1 MNKNNG
7 LLPISIGITGHR
19 DVDPNQIESCK
30 ASLEKLF
37 KALARKFPST
47 PLQLISSL
55 AEGADRLA
63 AQAFLNVREELISL
77 DQVVATQWQ
86 LIACLP
92 LPAEIYETDFLSTKH
107 EFYDLLSRSS
117 KNFSVPIRSE
127 ASTETISING
137 IDRDIQYQDASR
149 FVASHSDILI
159 AVWDGIENGL
169 IGGTA
174 DTIRLRVT
182 GHKFDKFQKLS
193 SLAVQSRHVVYHI
206 NVTRASN
213 PQGTQATFLENVYT
227 DHEKLINAC
236 DFLGHVE
243 LFNSAVLHELADKD
257 FEQSQTYLSG
267 YLKRHS
273 VEFKKHFTFN
283 HLIDFYSSADG
294 LANNYRS
301 VWLAWVKSLYGIGLI
316 SAILLPMAVENVLF
330 PYSMMGYVL
339 LMAVAVGIFAW
350 LKRTALESKHL
361 DCRALAELMRI
372 QFFFAVSEFWRE
384 PEITEPTKL
393 ASVTIMPA
401 TVSARLIGQHHFDL
415 DWISERVR
423 NLILIAETDQPLA
436 PETAEKLVIG
446 WVTDQNSYYNRKHR
460 EFKIT
465 AERFSFA
472 SSAMLLGGLLAAILA
487 IFGSILNLLNEEVH
501 HLVVILSAALPIMA
515 VVVES
520 YVDKL
525 AFEPSIKVQSRMG
538 QIYAEAERLIKIE
551 GMSIE
556 DKKSVISQLADEA
569 INECISW
576 LFLKKI
582 KPVKLPT

>member
-63 AQAFLNVREELISL
+63 AQAFLNAREELISL
-77 DQVVATQWQ
+77 DQVVAAEWH

-174 DTIRLRVT
+174 DTVRLRVT
-182 GHKFDKFQKLS
+182 GHKLDKFQKLS

-423 NLILIAETDQPLA
+423 NLILIAETNQPLA

-446 WVTDQNSYYNRKHR
+446 WVIDQNKYYNKKHR
-460 EFKIT
+460 EFKII

-472 SSAMLLGGLLAAILA
+472 SSAMLLGGLLAALLA
-487 IFGSILNLLNEEVH
+487 IFGSMLNLLNEEVH

>member
-37 KALARKFPST
+37 KALANKFPTT

-63 AQAFLNVREELISL
+63 AQVFLVVREELINL
-77 DQVVATQWQ
+77 DHIAAQEWK

-92 LPAEIYETDFLSTKH
+92 FAAEIYETDFLSTKQ
-107 EFYDLLSRSS
+107 EFYDLLAKSS
-117 KNFSVPIRSE
+117 QKFCMPIRKE
-127 ASTETISING
+127 ASTEAIAING
-137 IDRDIQYQDASR
+137 RDRDIQYQDASR

-159 AVWDGIENGL
+159 AIWDGIENGL
-169 IGGTA
+169 ISGTA
-174 DTIRLRVT
+174 DTVRLRVK

-206 NVTRASN
+206 QVKRASN
-213 PQGTQATFLENVYT
+213 SQGAQATFLENIYS
-227 DHEKLINAC
+227 DPKKLIKAC
-236 DFLGHVE
+236 DFLGHLE
-243 LFNSAVLHELADKD
+243 LFNSSVLSELSEEN
-257 FEQSQTYLSG
+257 FEKSQNYLSD
-267 YLKRHS
+267 HI
-273 VEFKKHFTFN
+273 KKHLSQFRKQFPFN
-283 HLIDFYSSADG
+283 SLIDYYSSADS
-294 LANNYRS
+294 LANKYQA
-301 VWLAWVKSLYGIGLI
+301 VWSIWVKSLYGIGLI

-339 LMAVAVGIFAW
+339 LMTFAVGIFVW

-372 QFFFAVSEFWRE
+372 QFFLAVSEFWRK

-393 ASVTIMPA
+393 ARVTIIPA

>member
-37 KALARKFPST
+37 KALANKFPTT

-107 EFYDLLSRSS
+107 EFYDLLFKASQ
-117 KNFSVPIRSE
+117 NFSMPVRNE

-137 IDRDIQYQDASR
+137 RDRDIQYQDASR

-159 AVWDGIENGL
+159 AIWDGIENGL

-174 DTIRLRVT
+174 DTVRMRVI

-206 NVTRASN
+206 QVKRASN
-213 PQGTQATFLENVYT
+213 SQGAQATFLENIYS
-227 DHEKLINAC
+227 DPKKLIKAC
-236 DFLGHVE
+236 DFLGHLE

-423 NLILIAETDQPLA
+423 NLILIAETNQPLA

-446 WVTDQNSYYNRKHR
+446 WVIDQNKYYNKKHR
-460 EFKIT
+460 EFKII

-472 SSAMLLGGLLAAILA
+472 SSAMLLGGLLAALLA
-487 IFGSILNLLNEEVH
+487 IFGSMLNLLNEEVH

>member
-37 KALARKFPST
+37 KALANKFPTT

-273 VEFKKHFTFN
+273 VEFKKHFTFK

-423 NLILIAETDQPLA
+423 NLILIAETNQPLA

-446 WVTDQNSYYNRKHR
+446 WVIDQNKYYNKKHR
-460 EFKIT
+460 EFKII

-472 SSAMLLGGLLAAILA
+472 SSAMLLGGLLAALLA
-487 IFGSILNLLNEEVH
+487 IFGSMLNLLNEEVH